1 MDGQKYVL
9 KTDKIYKSFGGN
21 HVLKGIDFEL
31 KEGEIQAL
39 LGINGAG
46 KSTLIKIISG
56 ALSQDQGE
64 VIIDGE
70 RVFILSFQYW
80 KICL

>member
-31 KEGEIQAL
+31 KEGETDKNHIWS
-39 LGINGAG
+39 IE
-46 KSTLIKIISG
+46 SG
-56 ALSQDQGE
+56 SGR
-64 VIIDGE
+64 GH
-70 RVFILSFQYW
+70 Y
-80 KICL
+80 

>member
-46 KSTLIKIISG
+46 KSTLIIWSIESG
-56 ALSQDQGE
+56 SGR
-64 VIIDGE
+64 GH
-70 RVFILSFQYW
+70 Y
-80 KICL
+80 